1 MGLAKLLGCNRGVVL
16 WGNSKSC
23 AVCRADTCRRPEEEE
38 GVAGPF
44 PGEADH
50 CGPSKM
56 LNVVPPLPSRPTAT
70 ASVGGDEPAAAA
82 TCGSSC
88 TRVTEPRVGCVLSG
102 SSAQAASGSRV
113 AVAIAGQHT
122 GSTGSAEAPL
132 PRPEIVHRCVAQDG
146 VSRRGRGRGPTGGD
160 DVPRISPSQHRGD
173 HVCPESQTESILGKD
188 LCQA

>member
-1 MGLAKLLGCNRGVVL
+1 MGLTRLLGCNRGVVL
-16 WGNSKSC
+16 WGNSRSC

-56 LNVVPPLPSRPTAT
+56 LNVVPRLPSRPTAT

-88 TRVTEPRVGCVLSG
+88 TRVTEPCVGFVLSG

-113 AVAIAGQHT
+113 VVAIAGQHT

-132 PRPEIVHRCVAQDG
+132 PGPKIAHRCAAHAG
-146 VSRRGRGRGPTGGD
+146 VPRRGGGRGPTGGD
-160 DVPRISPSQHRGD
+160 DVPRMSHSRQRGD
-173 HVCPESQTESILGKD
+173 HVCPESQTESILRKD
-188 LCQA
+188 LCPA